1 VRYRANVTAGGAD
14 RIPPEAGDGPVL
26 SAFAI
31 SRTAAAAQDVARRV
45 QQAGFERLWIPESVR
60 PVFSVCTASALAARD
75 LAHGTGVA
83 VAFARSPMVSAQAA
97 WMLAEETGGRFV
109 LGLGSQVKAHVE
121 RRYSA
126 PFAKPGPRMREYV
139 EAVRAIFAA
148 FRGAPLS
155 YHGTYYD
162 FSLLPGTWSPGP
174 MKWPD
179 PPVYVAGVRPWMCRM
194 IGEVADGMLVH
205 PLNSARYLRDVVMP
219 AVRDGEVKAGRT
231 EGEVALVCPVMTAV
245 SDDEQVLERQRR
257 SIRTRLAFY
266 GSTPGYG
273 VAFDASGW
281 RGLGEQLN
289 RLQRERQPD
298 RMAALITD
306 DVVDAFSISST
317 WDELPARL
325 MGRYGGIAADVV
337 CYSAVEHWNDDP
349 DSLGRWQDVNRRFR
363 ALAGT

>member
-1 VRYRANVTAGGAD
+1 VTTQA
-14 RIPPEAGDGPVL
+14 AGDGPIL

-31 SRTAAAAQDVARRV
+31 SRSAAAAQDVARRV
-45 QQAGFERLWIPESVR
+45 QQAGFERLWIPESVQ

-97 WMLAEETGGRFV
+97 WMLAQETGGRFV

-139 EAVRAIFAA
+139 EAVRNIFAA

-162 FSLLPGTWSPGP
+162 FSLLPDTWSPGP
-174 MKWPD
+174 MKWSD

-205 PLNSARYLRDVVMP
+205 PLNSARYLQDVVMP
-219 AVRDGEVKAGRT
+219 AIRDGEVKAGRT

-273 VAFDASGW
+273 VAFDASGF
-281 RGLGEQLN
+281 RGLGEELN
-289 RLQRERQPD
+289 RLQRERKPD
-298 RMAALITD
+298 HMAAVITD
-306 DVVDAFSISST
+306 DVVDAFAITST

-349 DSLGRWQDVNRRFR
+349 DSLGRWQDVNQRFR
-363 ALAGT
+363 AVAGQ

>member
-1 VRYRANVTAGGAD
+1 VTARAVGH
-14 RIPPEAGDGPVL
+14 GPIL
-26 SAFAI
+26 SALAT
-31 SRTAAAAQDVARRV
+31 SRTVAGAQGAARRV
-45 QQAGFERLWIPESVR
+45 EQAGFERLWIAESVQ
-60 PVFSVCTASALAARD
+60 PVFSVCTASALAAHD

-97 WMLAEETGGRFV
+97 WMLAQQTGGRFV

-148 FRGAPLS
+148 FRGAPLR
-155 YHGTYYD
+155 YHGTFYD
-162 FSLLPGTWSPGP
+162 FSLLPDVWSPGP
-174 MKWPD
+174 MQWPD

-205 PLNSARYLRDVVMP
+205 PLNSARYLHDVVLP
-219 AVRDGEVKAGRT
+219 GIREGEARAGRT

-257 SIRTRLAFY
+257 SIQARLAFY

-281 RGLGEQLN
+281 PGLGEELG
-289 RLQRERQPD
+289 RLQRERKLDQ
-298 RMAALITD
+298 MAAVITD
-306 DVVDAFSISST
+306 DIVDAFAITST

-325 MGRYGGIAADVV
+325 IGRYDGIAADVV
-337 CYSAVEHWNDDP
+337 CYSATEHWNDDP
-349 DSLGRWQDVNRRFR
+349 DSLGRWQDVNRRFK
-363 ALAGT
+363 ALAGK

>member
-1 VRYRANVTAGGAD
+1 MTTQAV
-14 RIPPEAGDGPVL
+14 GDGPTL

-31 SRTAAAAQDVARRV
+31 SRTAAGAQDVARRV
-45 QQAGFERLWIPESVR
+45 QQAGFERLWLPESVQ
-60 PVFSVCTASALAARD
+60 PVFSVCTASALAAPD
-75 LAHGTGVA
+75 LAQGTAVA

-97 WMLAEETGGRFV
+97 WMLAQETGGRFV

-139 EAVRAIFAA
+139 ESVRAIFAA
-148 FRGAPLS
+148 FRGAPLG
-155 YHGTYYD
+155 YHGRYYD
-162 FSLLPGTWSPGP
+162 FSLLPDIWSPGP

-205 PLNSARYLRDVVMP
+205 PLNSARYLHDVVLP
-219 AVRDGEVKAGRT
+219 AIREGEVTAGRA

-257 SIRTRLAFY
+257 SIRARLAFY

-273 VAFDASGW
+273 VAFDSSGW
-281 RGLGEQLN
+281 PGLGEELSQ
-289 RLQRERQPD
+289 LQRERKPD
-298 RMAALITD
+298 QMVAAITN
-306 DVVDAFSISST
+306 DVVDAFAITST
-317 WDELPARL
+317 WDELPPRL
-325 MGRYGGIAADVV
+325 MERYGDVAADVV
-337 CYSAVEHWNDDP
+337 CYSAIEHWNDDP

-363 ALAGT
+363 ALAGK

>member
-1 VRYRANVTAGGAD
+1 MPSPKPG
-14 RIPPEAGDGPVL
+14 EGPIL

-31 SRTAAAAQDVARRV
+31 SRTAAGAQDTARRV
-45 QQAGFERLWIPESVR
+45 EQAGFERVWIPESVQ
-60 PVFSVCTASALAARD
+60 PVFSVCTASALAAPD
-75 LAHGTGVA
+75 LAHGTAVA

-97 WMLAEETGGRFV
+97 WMLAQETGGRFV

-148 FRGAPLS
+148 FRGAPLG

-162 FSLLPGTWSPGP
+162 FSLLPDTWSPGP
-174 MKWPD
+174 MTWPD
-179 PPVYVAGVRPWMCRM
+179 PPLYVAGVRPWMCQM

-205 PLNSARYLRDVVMP
+205 PLNGARYLRDVVVP
-219 AVRDGEVKAGRT
+219 AVRRGEVRAGRA

-245 SDDEQVLERQRR
+245 SDNEQVLERQRR
-257 SIRTRLAFY
+257 SIKARLAFY

-273 VAFDASGW
+273 VVFDASGW
-281 RGLGEQLN
+281 QGMGEELN
-289 RLQRERQPD
+289 RLQRERKPD
-298 RMAALITD
+298 QMLAVITD
-306 DVVDAFSISST
+306 DIVDAFAITST

-325 MGRYGGIAADVV
+325 VDRYGDIAADVV
-337 CYSAVEHWNDDP
+337 CYSAIEHWNDDADP
-349 DSLGRWQDVNRRFR
+349 LGRWQDVNRRFR
-363 ALAGT
+363 GLAGT

>member
-1 VRYRANVTAGGAD
+1 MMTQA
-14 RIPPEAGDGPVL
+14 AGDRPIL
-26 SAFAI
+26 SALAI
-31 SRTAAAAQDVARRV
+31 SRTIADAQGVARRV
-45 QQAGFERLWIPESVR
+45 EQAGFERLWIPESVQ
-60 PVFSVCTASALAARD
+60 PVFSVCTASALAAGD

-97 WMLAEETGGRFV
+97 WMLAQQTGGRFV

-148 FRGAPLS
+148 FRGAPLA
-155 YHGTYYD
+155 YHGKYYD

-179 PPVYVAGVRPWMCRM
+179 PPVYVAGVRPWMCQM

-205 PLNSARYLRDVVMP
+205 PLNSARYLHDVVLP
-219 AVRDGEVKAGRT
+219 AIRQGEVKAGRT

-245 SDDEQVLERQRR
+245 SDDQQVLERQRR
-257 SIRTRLAFY
+257 SIQARLAFY

-281 RGLGEQLN
+281 PGLGEELS
-289 RLQRERQPD
+289 RLQGERKLD
-298 RMAALITD
+298 EMAAVITD
-306 DVVDAFSISST
+306 DIVDAFAITST

-325 MGRYGGIAADVV
+325 MDRYGGIAADVV
-337 CYSAVEHWNDDP
+337 CYSAMEHWNDDP
-349 DSLGRWQDVNRRFR
+349 DSLGRWQDVNRRFK
-363 ALAGT
+363 ALAVM